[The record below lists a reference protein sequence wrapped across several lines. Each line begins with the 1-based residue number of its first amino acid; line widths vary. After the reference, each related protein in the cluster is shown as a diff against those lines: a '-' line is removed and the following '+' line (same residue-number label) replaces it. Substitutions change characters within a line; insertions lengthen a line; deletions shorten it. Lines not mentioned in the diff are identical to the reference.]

1 VDLLVKKIINKIED
15 YPKGLDVKA
24 FKTAVSNTR
33 ITCGLSHDL
42 VDIIVKIFT
51 RELADALSQNE
62 ILDIPHLGTFY
73 YLNKTADKKRLSF
86 SISQEFKGIKNKGGT
101 DENNFIRAVE
111 KSSNRNVK
119 RDEDDISGGE

>member
-1 VDLLVKKIINKIED
+1 MGLLVSKIINKIED

-24 FKTAVSNTR
+24 FKAAVSNTR
-33 ITCGLSHDL
+33 ITCGLSHEL

-51 RELADALSQNE
+51 KELADALAQNE

-86 SISQEFKGIKNKGGT
+86 SVSQEFKAIKNKGGT
-101 DENNFIRAVE
+101 DENNFIRTIE
-111 KSSNRNVK
+111 KSSSRDVK
-119 RDEDDISGGE
+119 RNEDDISGGE